1 MFEFIRLIPD
11 VVWAAMLA
19 SLLTLMGVILSNRNS
34 RVQTFA
40 QLKHDSA
47 QRDREREMA
56 LRQDVYLRAAE
67 AVSKGQNI
75 LGRLAN
81 LNLSNEEVGGEFSQI
96 SAALAK
102 IQVVGTNETF
112 QAVSAFSRELASAY
126 LELLLKRDQ
135 LMERKNSID
144 ALSRLLERSR
154 AEQDRC
160 GNLMK
165 QLNIDGNRDQ
175 RVWDFVSANF
185 ESEQQQQKR
194 YSQEQ
199 QGLWTMQNAEHL
211 KFVELSLAKYVE
223 VSKLIPAA
231 VVAVREE
238 LDLRVNP
245 ETYLAAYNED
255 IEKGKAIFQSFLKEA
270 AAAIDAKQKTQ

>member
-1 MFEFIRLIPD
+1 MFEFIKSIPD

-19 SLLTLMGVILSNRNS
+19 SLLTLIGVILSNRNS
-34 RVQTFA
+34 RAQTFA
-40 QLKHDSA
+40 QLEHDSA

-75 LGRLAN
+75 LGRLSN
-81 LNLSNEEVGGEFSQI
+81 LNLSNEELGGEFSQV

-112 QAVSAFSRELASAY
+112 QAVSAYSRELASAY

-135 LMERKNSID
+135 LLKRKNSIE
-144 ALSRLLERSR
+144 ALCRLLDRSR
-154 AEQDRC
+154 VEQDRC
-160 GNLMK
+160 SNLMK

-175 RVWDFVSANF
+175 RVWAFVKGNF
-185 ESEQQQQKR
+185 EFEQQQQEK
-194 YSQEQ
+194 YSQQ
-199 QGLWTMQNAEHL
+199 QQELWTMQSAEHL
-211 KFVELSLAKYVE
+211 KFAELLLGKYVE

-231 VVAVREE
+231 VIAVREE
-238 LDLRVNP
+238 LDLRVDP
-245 ETYLAAYNED
+245 ETYLASYRED
-255 IEKGKAIFQSFLKEA
+255 IEKGTAVVQSFLTEVA
-270 AAAIDAKQKTQ
+270 ARKDTQERP